1 MSFKDIIKKS
11 VLTNFTNNNFS
22 MRDIIFLLTV
32 SALLGI
38 FVYLVYRFVTKRGF
52 YSKAFSVS
60 LIALSII
67 TAAIIVTIQTSVVVS
82 LGMVGAL
89 SIVRFRT
96 AVKNPLDLVFTFWAI
111 SVGIVVGAGLP
122 VVAFVMSIVI
132 AVILVLFLN
141 LFEGRKT
148 RLIHVKGSFSTEEVE
163 KLVSEYDKNA
173 KLQSENYIKDVSD
186 LLFLVKMKDASE
198 LIDKLRHTDGVNSV
212 MAIEHT
218 EGQF

>member
-1 MSFKDIIKKS
+1 MGIKDIIKKS
-11 VLTNFTNNNFS
+11 VLANFTNNNFS
-22 MRDIIFLLTV
+22 MRDIIFLMAI

-38 FVYLVYRFVTKRGF
+38 FVYAVYRFVIRRGF

-60 LIALSII
+60 LIILSII
-67 TAAIIVTIQTSVVVS
+67 TTAIIVTIQTSIVVS

-96 AVKNPLDLVFTFWAI
+96 AVKNPLDLVFTFWSI

-122 VVAFVMSIVI
+122 FIAFVMSAVI
-132 AVILVLFLN
+132 AIILVVFLN
-141 LFEGRKT
+141 LFEGSKA
-148 RLIHVKGSFSTEEVE
+148 RLIHVKGSFSKESIVA
-163 KLVSEYDKNA
+163 LVTQYDKNA
-173 KLQSENYIKDVSD
+173 KIQSENYGKDSED
-186 LLFLVKMKDASE
+186 LLFLVKLKDASE
-198 LIDKLRHTDGVNSV
+198 LIDSLRKAEGVNNV